1 MIFMNRIIK
10 PILYGYW
17 VNHEDGLTDTYFG
30 ESVDE
35 VVEKAFGKALH
46 SKVMFECDFSYDEG
60 YCGYYRILGYSKL
73 CELRIV
79 FKKRIVYLTD
89 YVIFTMNRS
98 DRLLNENKITISQY
112 NKRLKTLRK
121 ISGFDPTKLNKMR
134 CRRPL

>member
-1 MIFMNRIIK
+1 MNKIIK

-17 VNHEDGLTDTYFG
+17 DYHEDECTDTYFG

-46 SKVMFECDFSYDEG
+46 SKPMFECDFSYTEG
-60 YCGYYRILGYSKL
+60 YHGYYIVFGYTRLCKL
-73 CELRIV
+73 KIE
-79 FKKRIVYLTD
+79 FKKRILYLTD

-121 ISGFDPTKLNKMR
+121 ICRFDPTKIKR
-134 CRRPL
+134 QWCRSPR